1 MEQSQSKDGIFPP
14 YFYRYIRLVED
25 EDLHSFL
32 QTQGDQMNSLFN
44 SITEEKSHYHYG
56 EGKWTIKEVLQH
68 VMDAERVFAYRA
80 LAISRKDPNTL
91 HSFDEKHYTANSNA
105 NAKSWEDL
113 CKEFAALRTSTAL
126 FYNGFSD
133 EQLNNTGK
141 VSDYEM
147 SVKALGYT
155 IAGHAAHHIYIIN
168 ERYLSDYK
176 G

>member
-1 MEQSQSKDGIFPP
+1 MEHTQSKNGIFPP
-14 YFYRYIRLVED
+14 YFYSYIQFVEN

-32 QTQGDQMNSLFN
+32 KIQGDQMNSLFN
-44 SITEEKSHYHYG
+44 SITEEKSHFQYAD
-56 EGKWTIKEVLQH
+56 GKWTIKEVLQH

-91 HSFDEKHYTANSNA
+91 HSFDEKHYAANSNG
-105 NAKSWEDL
+105 NDKSWDNL
-113 CKEFAALRTSTAL
+113 RKEFAALRNSTAL

-133 EQLNNTGK
+133 EQLNNIGK